1 MYLHSL
7 HNATPAQAYTQKECW
22 DLLKSSRSAKA
33 LKKSSMALLERVLL
47 GRTGIE
53 TRHFAGPV
61 GDALFDLDAEQLNQL
76 FEREAPILAGSA
88 MHGALEKSKLQ
99 ASDLHALFV
108 CTCTGYLCPGLS
120 SYIAENLGM
129 HRHAYL
135 QDIVGQGCGA
145 AIPTLH
151 SAYAY
156 LSAYPDAKVAVVAV
170 EVCSAAYLVED
181 DPAVLISACLF
192 GDGASASIWSNE
204 TIENGYVASG
214 FQTLHLPQYR
224 EDLRFINAKGKLKNK
239 LAPTVPQQ
247 AANAVAKLYNNQK
260 GSTGRII
267 AHPGGRDVIDALKTK
282 LAYLDVKSAE
292 AVLKKYGNMSSPS
305 VLFVL
310 EEALNSNPNP
320 DKLWLTSFGAGFT
333 CHGFSLD
340 RHLNRD

>member
-1 MYLHSL
+1 M
-7 HNATPAQAYTQKECW
+7 
-22 DLLKSSRSAKA
+22 
-33 LKKSSMALLERVLL
+33 L

-53 TRHFAGPV
+53 KRHFAGPV
-61 GDALFDLDAEQLNQL
+61 GDALFDLDAEKLNQL
-76 FEREAPILAGSA
+76 FEREAPLLASSA
-88 MHGALEKSKLQ
+88 VRGALDKSKLK

-120 SYIAENLGM
+120 SYIAENLGI
-129 HRHAYL
+129 RNHAYL

-145 AIPTLH
+145 AIPTLR

-204 TIENGYVASG
+204 VIENGYIASG

-224 EDLRFINAKGKLKNK
+224 EDLRFINADGKLKNK
-239 LAPTVPQQ
+239 LAPTVPRK
-247 AANAVAKLYNNQK
+247 AANAVAKLYNNK
-260 GSTGRII
+260 NGSTGKII
-267 AHPGGRDVIDALKTK
+267 AHPGGRDVINALKAK
-282 LAYLDVKSAE
+282 LTCLDAKSAE

-310 EEALNSNPNP
+310 EEALNSNPHS

-340 RHLNRD
+340 RDITKINRQH